1 MAVTIQ
7 GVVFVLTLTLTAM
20 TGCFVLTPITTLPLI
35 VFTKVLGHKKGAIF
49 DIVHRWNNLIQGTWF
64 YLVSWLIESMLKVKY
79 DVTLINALGKSI
91 EEVLRRPSKPGKFN
105 IVISNHRT
113 RIDWMLLWMLFAK
126 TDLLFT
132 LKIVLKGELSS
143 TPFFGW
149 TMQTFRFLFLS
160 RKWEADKVH
169 FDKVFKYMKLH
180 DERATFLIF
189 PEGSDL
195 SPSNI
200 EKSSKYAE
208 EKKLP
213 VFKHV
218 LNPRVTGLVA
228 MKNMIGADNID
239 HIFDITMGYNDHPQG
254 GRPNE
259 ASLVNG
265 CMPHRLHF
273 LVSAHTIGPG
283 DVPSDDAGFTKWIE
297 KQFEKKE
304 SILSEFYSSSPCQ
317 FTPQSVRR
325 AHNAGVTVDTRR
337 DVHVPTWSIVLSL
350 AVWILPT
357 LYLWVWQVV
366 IQRNVLF
373 LLYVVLV
380 SAFYVA
386 VGKKFGGIDKW
397 LMF

>member
-1 MAVTIQ
+1 M
-7 GVVFVLTLTLTAM
+7 LTLTITAM
-20 TGCFVLTPITTLPLI
+20 TGCFILTPITTIPLI
-35 VFTKVLGHKKGAIF
+35 LWTKVLGHKEGLVF
-49 DIVHRWNNLIQGTWF
+49 DVVHRWNNLIQGTWF
-64 YLVSWLIESMLKVKY
+64 YLVSWLLESMLKVKY
-79 DVTLINALGKSI
+79 DVTLVNSLGKSI
-91 EEVLRRPSKPGKFN
+91 EEVLRRPTKPGKFN

-143 TPFFGW
+143 TPIFGW

-169 FDKVFKYMKLH
+169 LDKVFRYMKLH

-195 SPSNI
+195 SQSNI
-200 EKSSKYAE
+200 DRSSKYATE
-208 EKKLP
+208 NHLP

-218 LNPRVTGLVA
+218 LNPRVTGLLA
-228 MKNMIGADNID
+228 MKNMIGAENID
-239 HIFDITMGYNDHPQG
+239 RIFDITMGYSDHPQG

-265 CMPHRLHF
+265 RMPLRLHF
-273 LVSAHTIGPG
+273 LVSAHTIGANG
-283 DVPSDDAGFTKWIE
+283 VPADDAGFKQWVE

-304 SILSEFYSSSPCQ
+304 SMLSEFYSSSPCQ
-317 FTPQSVRR
+317 FAPQSVKR
-325 AHNAGVTVDTRR
+325 AYGAAATVDTKR
-337 DVHVPTWSIVLSL
+337 DVHVPKWSIGLSVI
-350 AVWILPT
+350 VWILPS
-357 LYLWVWQVV
+357 LYVWVRQVV
-366 IQRNVLF
+366 VEQNVL
-373 LLYVVLV
+373 LILYVVAAT
-380 SAFYVA
+380 AFYVA
-386 VGKKFGGIDKW
+386 VSKKFGGIDKW